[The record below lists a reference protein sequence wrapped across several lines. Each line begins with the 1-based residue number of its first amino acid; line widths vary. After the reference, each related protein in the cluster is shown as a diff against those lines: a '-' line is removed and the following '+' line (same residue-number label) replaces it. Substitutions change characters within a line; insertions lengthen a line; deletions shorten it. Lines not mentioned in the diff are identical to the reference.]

1 MADVLSSDEVNEIAE
16 TPPGSV
22 QAVMKRI
29 STEEKSQVST
39 VQEQKPAESIP
50 APRMNIASIGPDH
63 KVTFEAS
70 KEEGK
75 P

>member
-22 QAVMKRI
+22 QAAMKGI
-29 STEEKSQVST
+29 TPKEKSKDST
-39 VQEQKPAESIP
+39 FQDQKPTESTP

-63 KVTFEAS
+63 KVTFKAT

-75 P
+75 S